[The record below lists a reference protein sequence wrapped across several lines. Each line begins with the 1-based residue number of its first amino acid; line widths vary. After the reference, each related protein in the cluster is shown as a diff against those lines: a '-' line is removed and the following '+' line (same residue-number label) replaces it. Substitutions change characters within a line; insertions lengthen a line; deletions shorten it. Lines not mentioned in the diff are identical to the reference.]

1 MAELLTIEDTT
12 EATSVDN
19 LSEEEQDSLKVGEAM
34 QQEQEQLLAGKYKN
48 AQELEKAHIELQKKL
63 GQKEDPKEE
72 VEEEVSKEA
81 PDDEAPETN
90 VLERLWTETQ
100 EGDQKVTKETVEELA
115 KTDPRELAKMH
126 LNYRAENAPK
136 DFTENDVK
144 QLKSMA
150 GGDEGYSNM
159 LQWANET
166 LNAKEI
172 EMFDAVMGQG
182 NPLAAFFAVR
192 SLSYRYQ
199 DAQGYEGRMVT
210 GKPAKTNTN
219 VYRSQQELVT
229 AMTDPRYDKDPAYR
243 QDVMQKLSRSKDV
256 SFGQS

>member
-1 MAELLTIEDTT
+1 MAETLTIENTV
-12 EATSVDN
+12 EPTSIDN

-34 QQEQEQLLAGKYKN
+34 EQEQQQLLAGKYKN
-48 AQELEKAHIELQKKL
+48 AEELEKAHIELQKKL
-63 GQKEDPKEE
+63 GQKENPKEEE
-72 VEEEVSKEA
+72 VEEVSEEA

-126 LNYRAENAPK
+126 LNYRAQNSPR

-150 GGDEGYSNM
+150 GGDEGYANM
-159 LQWANET
+159 LEWANEN
-166 LNAKEI
+166 LNEKEI

-192 SLSYRYQ
+192 SLAYRYQ

-210 GKPAKTNTN
+210 GKPAKANTN

-229 AMTDPRYDKDPAYR
+229 AMNDPRYDKDPAYR
-243 QDVMQKLSRSKDV
+243 QDVMQKLSRSKNV
-256 SFGQS
+256 SFG

>member
-1 MAELLTIEDTT
+1 MAETLTIENTV
-12 EATSVDN
+12 EPTSIDN

-34 QQEQEQLLAGKYKN
+34 EQEQQQLLAGKYKN
-48 AQELEKAHIELQKKL
+48 AEELEKAHIELQKKL
-63 GQKEDPKEE
+63 GQKENPKEE
-72 VEEEVSKEA
+72 VEEVSEEA
-81 PDDEAPETN
+81 PEDEAPETN

-100 EGDQKVTKETVEELA
+100 EGDQKVTKETIEELA

-126 LNYRAENAPK
+126 LNYRAQNSPR

-150 GGDEGYSNM
+150 GGDEGYANM
-159 LQWANET
+159 LEWANEN
-166 LNAKEI
+166 LNEKEI

-192 SLSYRYQ
+192 SLAYRYQ

-210 GKPAKTNTN
+210 GKPAKANTN

-229 AMTDPRYDKDPAYR
+229 AMNDPRYDKDPAYR
-243 QDVMQKLSRSKDV
+243 QDVMQKLSRSKNV
-256 SFGQS
+256 SFG

>member
-1 MAELLTIEDTT
+1 MAETLTIENTV
-12 EATSVDN
+12 EPTSIDN

-34 QQEQEQLLAGKYKN
+34 EQEQEQLLAGKYKN
-48 AQELEKAHIELQKKL
+48 AEELEKAHIELQKKL
-63 GQKEDPKEE
+63 GQKENPKEEE
-72 VEEEVSKEA
+72 VEEVSEEA
-81 PDDEAPETN
+81 PEDEAPETN

-100 EGDQKVTKETVEELA
+100 EGDQKVTKETIEELA

-126 LNYRAENAPK
+126 LNYRAQNSPR

-144 QLKSMA
+144 QLKSLA
-150 GGDEGYSNM
+150 GGDEGYTNM
-159 LQWANET
+159 LEWANEN

-172 EMFDAVMGQG
+172 EMFDSVMGQG

-192 SLSYRYQ
+192 SLAYRYQ

-210 GKPAKTNTN
+210 GKPAKANTN

-229 AMTDPRYDKDPAYR
+229 AMNDPRYDQDPAYR
-243 QDVMQKLSRSKDV
+243 QDVMQKLSRSKNV
-256 SFGQS
+256 SFG

>member
-1 MAELLTIEDTT
+1 MAETLTIENTV
-12 EATSVDN
+12 EPTSIDN

-34 QQEQEQLLAGKYKN
+34 EQEQEQLLAGKYKN
-48 AQELEKAHIELQKKL
+48 AEELEKAHIELQKKL
-63 GQKEDPKEE
+63 GQKENPKEE
-72 VEEEVSKEA
+72 VEEVSEEA

-126 LNYRAENAPK
+126 LNYRAQNSPR

-150 GGDEGYSNM
+150 GGDEGYANM
-159 LQWANET
+159 LEWANEN
-166 LNAKEI
+166 LNEKEI

-210 GKPAKTNTN
+210 GKPAKANTN

-229 AMTDPRYDKDPAYR
+229 AMNDPRYDKDPAYR
-243 QDVMQKLSRSKDV
+243 QDVMQKLSRSKNV
-256 SFGQS
+256 SFG

>member
-1 MAELLTIEDTT
+1 MAETLTIENTV
-12 EATSVDN
+12 EPTSIDN

-34 QQEQEQLLAGKYKN
+34 EQEQEQLLAGKYKN
-48 AQELEKAHIELQKKL
+48 AEELEKAHIELQKKL
-63 GQKEDPKEE
+63 GQKE
-72 VEEEVSKEA
+72 
-81 PDDEAPETN
+81 
-90 VLERLWTETQ
+90 
-100 EGDQKVTKETVEELA
+100 KETIEELA

-126 LNYRAENAPK
+126 LNYRAQNSPR

-144 QLKSMA
+144 QLKSIA
-150 GGDEGYSNM
+150 GGDEGYTDM
-159 LQWANET
+159 LEWANEN

-210 GKPAKTNTN
+210 GKPAKANTN

-229 AMTDPRYDKDPAYR
+229 AMNDPRYDKDPAYR
-243 QDVMQKLSRSKDV
+243 QDVMQKLSRSKNV
-256 SFGQS
+256 SFG